1 MIFSAVM
8 KVSKVMT
15 LSGLSQGRKLLPS
28 LDVLLS
34 MRLTATI
41 TDAIAPLSLRD
52 RHATPFL
59 FLNFALYLGFL
70 FVLFCSENLQ

>member
-8 KVSKVMT
+8 KVSKAMT

-34 MRLTATI
+34 VRLTASI
-41 TDAIAPLSLRD
+41 TDATVPLSLRD

-59 FLNFALYLGFL
+59 FLKFALYLGFV
-70 FVLFCSENLQ
+70 FVLFCSQNLQ